1 MVDKQRV
8 LDYIAPK
15 TAKFEGFMPKVYK
28 CPAGFDTI
36 GYGRNIEAN
45 PLKPYELAQL
55 NADGSVSQEVALEW
69 LKEELGRCFDKAF
82 KNYNWFRN
90 LDTERA
96 GAIVDMIYNL
106 GFNGFAGFRNTINLI
121 SKGDYKGA
129 SINLQK
135 SKWWAQTKSRA
146 IAIVDVILNGGDAI
160 VASVVLDV
168 IDNGGDEEAIMVAV
182 ADILEKNKDI
192 QQC

>member
-15 TAKFEGFMPKVYK
+15 TAKFEGFSANVYK

-55 NADGSVSQEVALEW
+55 NADGSVSQEVALQW

-82 KNYNWFRN
+82 ENYSWFRN

-106 GFNGFAGFRNTINLI
+106 GFNGFAGFRNTIGFI
-121 SKGDYKGA
+121 ATQDYKRA
-129 SINLQK
+129 VTNLQQ
-135 SKWWAQTKSRA
+135 SKWWGQVKTRA
-146 IAIVDVILNGGDAI
+146 VAI
-160 VASVVLDV
+160 
-168 IDNGGDEEAIMVAV
+168 
-182 ADILEKNKDI
+182 ADILENGDKATK
-192 QQC
+192 C